1 MAYAAKKQA
10 KIYDNQLKQCRR
22 RERGI
27 SNETLSGRNVLG
39 GRSPVVWGGILS
51 DAKKINEKIYSVA
64 VDGCQT
70 MERHTTTNQK
80 WLTQ

>member
-1 MAYAAKKQA
+1 VAYAAKKQA

-22 RERGI
+22 RGRGHFKRDAIRAKHYGRTLPRRLGREIERRKK
-27 SNETLSGRNVLG
+27 NEQ
-39 GRSPVVWGGILS
+39 
-51 DAKKINEKIYSVA
+51 YSVA